1 MDCAYTPTTPN
12 SNSKSKLTFDY
23 EEKRLET
30 EVELLEEKKSNHWA
44 IVKQVE
50 TKPRHYDTNTPE
62 STTKKSSKNLCTNF
76 FTPMVK
82 FTPESTTTESSENL
96 STNFFT
102 PMVNSTPPKIYLTS
116 TSPIDSPLPGKNF
129 L

>member
-12 SNSKSKLTFDY
+12 SNSKSKFTFDY

-30 EVELLEEKKSNHWA
+30 DVELLEEKKSNRWA

-102 PMVNSTPPKIYLTS
+102 PMVKSTPPKIYLTS
-116 TSPIDSPLPGKNF
+116 TSPIDSPLPGKIF

>member
-12 SNSKSKLTFDY
+12 SNSKSKFTFDY

-30 EVELLEEKKSNHWA
+30 EVELLEEKKSKRWA

-62 STTKKSSKNLCTNF
+62 STTTKSSENLCTNF
-76 FTPMVK
+76 
-82 FTPESTTTESSENL
+82 
-96 STNFFT
+96 
-102 PMVNSTPPKIYLTS
+102 
-116 TSPIDSPLPGKNF
+116 
-129 L
+129 

>member
-12 SNSKSKLTFDY
+12 SKSKFTFDY

-30 EVELLEEKKSNHWA
+30 EVELLEEKKSNRWA

-62 STTKKSSKNLCTNF
+62 STTKKSSKKLC
-76 FTPMVK
+76 
-82 FTPESTTTESSENL
+82 
-96 STNFFT
+96 TNFFT

-116 TSPIDSPLPGKNF
+116 TSPIASPLPSKIF